1 MKNIAIIG
9 STGYT
14 GIKLVEILLKHP
26 QVRIIF
32 LGSEQNA
39 DSKYSELVPAFKNA
53 RFWVHRSH
61 WEWANSPNPR
71 EKASFLSENILPL
84 KESGQLKFIEGS
96 GGLLSN
102 TPFPFSIILV
112 NGHTEKQMLPVI
124 EYQGKRILIKGQFKD
139 NLLDGEWT
147 LWAWNND
154 REEPGCTEVWSN
166 GQLKSIE
173 VFYDYFLKINM
184 KGKYINQGKKSIIA
198 GELCYYSGLKI
209 ENITRSNKI

>member
-1 MKNIAIIG
+1 MGIFDWLFGKSKLDIKTADGLNIFYDKNG
-9 STGYT
+9 S
-14 GIKLVEILLKHP
+14 IRC
-26 QVRIIF
+26 QF
-32 LGSEQNA
+32 
-39 DSKYSELVPAFKNA
+39 FKKN
-53 RFWVHRSH
+53 
-61 WEWANSPNPR
+61 
-71 EKASFLSENILPL
+71 
-84 KESGQLKFIEGS
+84 
-96 GGLLSN
+96 GLLD
-102 TPFPFSIILV
+102 
-112 NGHTEKQMLPVI
+112 GEYI

-154 REEPGCTEVWSN
+154 RAEPGCTEVWSN